1 MLLQELRGL
10 TKYIFLFLL
19 VAFVVGFL
27 VMDTSGLM
35 DRGAI
40 TPTTPVAEVNG
51 REILYTDWQQ
61 RVQQATQQ
69 QQQEGR
75 VLTQDEA
82 RDVEQRVLDEMIM
95 SVLLEQEYRK
105 RGISVSDDE
114 LREFARYAPPPFMY
128 NQPNLQTDG
137 RFDPVKYQRLLASP
151 EARSGGL
158 LIALENYYRAEIP
171 KEKLYELVTDGVY
184 LTDAELWRSW
194 QDERDSAQV
203 SYVAFRPEVD
213 SAALAAVT
221 DAEIRARFD
230 RNRSEF
236 ERPGHAWLSVVHIPR
251 SITAADT
258 AATRA
263 RLMALR
269 AEIAGGAKFED
280 VARRESHDSVSGVD
294 GGNLG
299 KGAKGRFV
307 KEFEDAAYKLR
318 PRELSQPVLTQFGYH
333 LIRVDERKGDT
344 LTLRHILLRIA
355 QGDSAATATD
365 RRADSLAQI
374 AAGSENGATLDTAAA
389 QLGLQIQRIEAME
402 GRPASFGMQP
412 VPSASAWAF
421 SGARKGE
428 VSELFDDESGYWLAR
443 LDSIVP
449 GGEPQLDRVRGE
461 IRATIAREK
470 AVAKALPAAQLVAQ
484 GAVAG
489 GLESAAKA
497 ANLTVVKTPMFT
509 RLSFVPGLGQF
520 SKPVGAAFSVPVGA
534 VSAPITDEQAGAI
547 IVFRVDRRVNADRAA
562 FEKELEQLRRQR
574 LSAMKQQRLQMF
586 LEDLR
591 KSAKIEDH
599 RKDINATARR
609 LESTT

>member
-1 MLLQELRGL
+1 MRSAA
-10 TKYIFLFLL
+10 KYIWLFIV
-19 VAFVVGFL
+19 VAFVGGFL
-27 VMDTSGLM
+27 LAETSGLIG
-35 DRGAI
+35 RTPL

-51 REILYTDWQQ
+51 REILYNQWQQ
-61 RVQQATQQ
+61 RVQQAMQS

-82 RDVEQRVLDEMIM
+82 REIENRVLDEMIM
-95 SVLLEQEYRK
+95 QVLLDQEYRK
-105 RGISVSDDE
+105 RGITVSDEE

-137 RFDPVKYQRLLASP
+137 RFDPAKYQRLLTSP

-158 LIALENYYRAEIP
+158 LLALENYYRTEIP
-171 KEKLYELVTDGVY
+171 KEKLFEHVTDGVY

-203 SYVAFRPEVD
+203 SYVAFRPDID
-213 SAALAAVT
+213 SAALAAVS

-230 RNRSEF
+230 RNRKEF

-251 SITAADT
+251 TITAADS

-280 VARRESHDSVSGVD
+280 VAKRESHDSVSGAE
-294 GGNLG
+294 GGDLG
-299 KGAKGRFV
+299 RGGKGRFV

-333 LIRVDERKGDT
+333 LIRVDDKKGDT
-344 LTLRHILLRIA
+344 LALRHILLRVA

-365 RRADSLAQI
+365 RKADSLAQI
-374 AAGSENGATLDTAAA
+374 AAGSNDGATLDTAAK
-389 QLGLQIQRIEAME
+389 QLNLQISRIEAVE
-402 GRPASFGMQP
+402 GRPAALGFQS

-421 SGARKGE
+421 GGALKGE
-428 VSELFDDESGYWLAR
+428 VSELFDDQSGYWLAR
-443 LDSIVP
+443 LDSIIP
-449 GGEPQLDRVRGE
+449 GGEPRIERVRDE

-470 AVAKALPAAQLVAQ
+470 AVAKAMPEAQQFAQ
-484 GAVAG
+484 
-489 GLESAAKA
+489 SAAASGLDAAARA
-497 ANLTVVKTPMFT
+497 ANLTVIKSPTFT
-509 RLSFVPGLGQF
+509 RLSFVPGLSQF
-520 SKPVGAAFSVPVGA
+520 SPALGAAFTVPVGA
-534 VSAPITDEQAGAI
+534 VSAPIADDEAGAVYVI
-547 IVFRVDRRVNADRAA
+547 RVDRRVNADRTA
-562 FEKELEQLRRQR
+562 FEKELETVRRQR
-574 LSAMKQQRLQMF
+574 LSAMKQQRLQLF
-586 LEDLR
+586 LDDLR